1 MKKNKKYQKGNRLFV
16 VVILVGMIHLTG
28 AVGVHAGRC
37 EQALGRCIHDPLMM
51 NMIGSLF
58 CLNGYV
64 FCKTYI
70 EG

>member
-1 MKKNKKYQKGNRLFV
+1 MKKNRKRQKGNRLLV
-16 VVILVGMIHLTG
+16 VTVLTALILITG
-28 AVGVHAGRC
+28 AVGVQAGRC
-37 EQALGRCIHDPLMM
+37 ELALDRCMHDPLLM